1 MHVGIDF
8 TAGVWQ
14 GAGIGRY
21 TRELIGAV
29 LAQGAWHL
37 RFTLFY
43 AAGFPG
49 SPLRRRTSPEAASA
63 LRLPSAYRA
72 PFPSRCRRVA

>member
-29 LAQGAWHL
+29 IAQGDWHPFHPVL
-37 RFTLFY
+37 RCGLS
-43 AAGFPG
+43 GI
-49 SPLRRRTSPEAASA
+49 AASPPYLA
-63 LRLPSAYRA
+63 
-72 PFPSRCRRVA
+72 

>member
-29 LAQGAWHL
+29 IAQGAGI

-49 SPLRRRTSPEAASA
+49 SPPPPYLED
-63 LRLPSAYRA
+63 LQRLCVSHRKRA